1 MNSERR
7 HLNPQE
13 KIAALKRHLLEG
25 VPVSTICD
33 ELGIAP
39 TLFYRWQKELFENGH
54 TLFENGRHA
63 KAVEDA
69 KDEKIQKLEAKLTR
83 KNEVMAE
90 LMEAHTQLKKDLV
103 LPGFLW
109 VKRYD
114 KMRTHGG
121 IQVCATSISLPSF

>member
-7 HLNPQE
+7 RLTPQE

-54 TLFENGRHA
+54 SIFENGRKA

-69 KDEKIQKLEAKLTR
+69 NVEKIQKLEAKLQR

-90 LMEAHTQLKKDLV
+90 LMEAHTQLKKDLGE
-103 LPGFLW
+103 L
-109 VKRYD
+109 
-114 KMRTHGG
+114 
-121 IQVCATSISLPSF
+121 

>member
-7 HLNPQE
+7 HLTPPE

-33 ELGIAP
+33 ELDIAP
-39 TLFYRWQKELFENGH
+39 TLFYRWQKELFENAH
-54 TLFENGRHA
+54 VVFENGRKA

-69 KDEKIQKLEAKLTR
+69 KDEKIQKLEAKLQR

-90 LMEAHTQLKKDLV
+90 LMEAHTQLKKDLGE
-103 LPGFLW
+103 L
-109 VKRYD
+109 
-114 KMRTHGG
+114 
-121 IQVCATSISLPSF
+121 

>member
-7 HLNPQE
+7 HLTPQE

-33 ELGIAP
+33 QLGIAP

-54 TLFENGRHA
+54 TTFENGRKA
-63 KAVEDA
+63 KAIEDV
-69 KDEKIQKLEAKLTR
+69 KDQKIQRLEAKLQK

-90 LMEAHTQLKKDLV
+90 LMEALTEGKNEM
-103 LPGFLW
+103 GNS
-109 VKRYD
+109 KRLLGPPRYARAD
-114 KMRTHGG
+114 
-121 IQVCATSISLPSF
+121 

>member
-7 HLNPQE
+7 HLQPQE

-39 TLFYRWQKELFENGH
+39 TMFYRWQKELFENGH
-54 TLFENGRHA
+54 TVFENGRRA
-63 KAVEDA
+63 RALEDA
-69 KDEKIQKLEAKLTR
+69 QQTKIQQLEAKLTR

-90 LMEAHTQLKKDLV
+90 LMEAHTLLKKELGE
-103 LPGFLW
+103 L
-109 VKRYD
+109 
-114 KMRTHGG
+114 
-121 IQVCATSISLPSF
+121 

>member
-7 HLNPQE
+7 HVTPQE
-13 KIAALKRHLLEG
+13 RIAALKRHLLEG

-54 TLFENGRHA
+54 TLFQNGRAA
-63 KAVEDA
+63 KAADDA
-69 KDEKIQKLEAKLTR
+69 KDAKIQQLEAKLHK

-90 LMEAHTQLKKDLV
+90 LMEALTEEKKRN
-103 LPGFLW
+103 G
-109 VKRYD
+109 
-114 KMRTHGG
+114 
-121 IQVCATSISLPSF
+121 AT

>member
-7 HLNPQE
+7 RLTPPE

-39 TLFYRWQKELFENGH
+39 TVFYRWQKELFENGH

-69 KDEKIQKLEAKLTR
+69 NIEKIQKLEAKLAR

-90 LMEAHTQLKKDLV
+90 LMEAHTQLKKNLGE
-103 LPGFLW
+103 L
-109 VKRYD
+109 
-114 KMRTHGG
+114 
-121 IQVCATSISLPSF
+121 

>member
-54 TLFENGRHA
+54 ALFENGRKA

-69 KDEKIQKLEAKLTR
+69 KDDKIQQLEAKLTR

-90 LMEAHTQLKKDLV
+90 LMEALTDEKKRNGEL
-103 LPGFLW
+103 
-109 VKRYD
+109 
-114 KMRTHGG
+114 
-121 IQVCATSISLPSF
+121 

>member
-7 HLNPQE
+7 HLTPPE
-13 KIAALKRHLLEG
+13 KIAALKRHLLEN
-25 VPVSTICD
+25 VPVSTLCD

-54 TLFENGRHA
+54 SLFENGRKA

-69 KDEKIQKLEAKLTR
+69 NQARIQQLEAKLTR

-90 LMEAHTQLKKDLV
+90 LMEALTDEKKRNGEL
-103 LPGFLW
+103 
-109 VKRYD
+109 
-114 KMRTHGG
+114 
-121 IQVCATSISLPSF
+121 

>member
-7 HLNPQE
+7 RPSPQE

-33 ELGIAP
+33 DLGIAP

-54 TLFENGRHA
+54 SLFENGRAA
-63 KAVEDA
+63 KAIEDA
-69 KDEKIQKLEAKLTR
+69 NVKKIQQLEAKLVR

-90 LMEAHTQLKKDLV
+90 LMEAHTELKK
-103 LPGFLW
+103 
-109 VKRYD
+109 
-114 KMRTHGG
+114 
-121 IQVCATSISLPSF
+121 SLGEP

>member
-7 HLNPQE
+7 HLTPQE

-33 ELGIAP
+33 QLSIAP

-54 TLFENGRHA
+54 AVFENGRKA

-90 LMEAHTQLKKDLV
+90 LMEAHTQLKKDLGE
-103 LPGFLW
+103 L
-109 VKRYD
+109 
-114 KMRTHGG
+114 
-121 IQVCATSISLPSF
+121 

>member
-1 MNSERR
+1 MNSETR

-54 TLFENGRHA
+54 SLFENGRAA
-63 KAVEDA
+63 KAVDNA
-69 KDEKIQKLEAKLTR
+69 KDEKIQKLEAKLQK

-90 LMEAHTQLKKDLV
+90 LMEALTEEKKRN
-103 LPGFLW
+103 GE
-109 VKRYD
+109 
-114 KMRTHGG
+114 
-121 IQVCATSISLPSF
+121 A